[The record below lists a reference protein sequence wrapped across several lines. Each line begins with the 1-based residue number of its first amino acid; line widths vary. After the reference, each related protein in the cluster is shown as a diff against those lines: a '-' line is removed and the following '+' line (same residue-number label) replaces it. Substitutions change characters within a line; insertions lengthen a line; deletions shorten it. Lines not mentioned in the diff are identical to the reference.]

1 MRRAPI
7 TLLVLLGLALAA
19 AAWVWQH
26 NYGDSIDLT
35 APAATASS
43 PEQVA
48 RGAYLARA
56 GNCMACHTARDGAPY
71 AGGRGIDTPFGTVY
85 AGNLTPDPETGLGR
99 WNAAHFWRALHHGRS
114 RDGRLLYPAF
124 PYTSTTRVTREDA
137 DAIFAYLQSLP
148 PVRQA
153 APAHSLR
160 WPFSTQAA
168 LAVWRA
174 LYFRPASYQPDPAR
188 SPPWNRGAYLVGGLG
203 HCSAC
208 HSARNVLGASGDPL
222 DLSGGLI
229 PLQSWY
235 APALNATAEAGV
247 ADWPLADIVRLLKTG
262 HTPRRSVSG
271 PMAEVV
277 QHSTQ
282 YLSEADLG
290 AMAEYLKSLPPAEP
304 PADKGRPAAPDA
316 QVAARGAKL
325 YGRHCAQCH
334 GDQGEGVPGAYPS
347 LAGNRAVNLPQAT
360 NQVQMVLYGGFPP
373 ATEGNPRPYGMPPFV
388 LQLDDRDVAA
398 VLTHLRTSWGN
409 QAGEVS
415 EFEVGRVRAGA
426 SR

>member
-1 MRRAPI
+1 MKRARLFLLG
-7 TLLVLLGLALAA
+7 LLVLALAA

-26 NYGDSIDLT
+26 NYQDGVDLAA
-35 APAATASS
+35 APAKST
-43 PEQVA
+43 PELVA

-56 GNCMACHTARDGAPY
+56 GNCMACHTARGGAPY
-71 AGGRGIDTPFGTVY
+71 AGGRGIETPFGTVY

-99 WNAAHFWRALHHGRS
+99 WTAAHFWRALHHGRS
-114 RDGRLLYPAF
+114 MDGRLLYPAF
-124 PYTSTTRVTREDA
+124 PYTSTTQVAREDA
-137 DAIFAYLQSLP
+137 DALFAYLQSLP

-153 APAHSLR
+153 APAHRLS

-174 LYFRPASYQPDPAR
+174 LYFRPATYRPDPAQ
-188 SPPWNRGAYLVGGLG
+188 SPEWNRGAYLVGGLG

-229 PLQSWY
+229 PVQSWY
-235 APALNATAEAGV
+235 APALNSASEAGV

-271 PMAEVV
+271 PMSEVV
-277 QHSTQ
+277 LHSTQ
-282 YLSEADLG
+282 YLNEADLG
-290 AMAEYLKSLPPAEP
+290 AMAQYLKALPPAA
-304 PADKGRPAAPDA
+304 PAGNPAPRAAPDA

-325 YGRHCAQCH
+325 YERHCVQCH
-334 GDQGEGVPGAYPS
+334 GERGQGVAGAYPA
-347 LAGNRAVNLPQAT
+347 LAGNRAVNLPHAT
-360 NQVQMVLYGGFPP
+360 NLVQMVLYGGFPP
-373 ATEGNPRPYGMPPFV
+373 ATAGNPRPYGMPPFV

-398 VLTHLRTSWGN
+398 VLTHLRTNWGN

-415 EFEVGRVRAGA
+415 EFEVNRVRARTG
-426 SR
+426 R